1 MEELLERYLILK
13 QNLSIEIY
21 ADFLQYLSTVEV
33 YTVVRKVEGVENFNY
48 ISFKGNQSKYLAIFS
63 CEETKKAFL
72 DKNKC
77 SIKKC
82 KFMTLAN
89 RVIED
94 NTTGIVI
101 DPISENM
108 YFVIEQQDLITMVLS
123 EHLTKIND
131 AKNIKKKYLY
141 ETFLRMK
148 SNIYF
153 CDWDS
158 YERYKVGSILIEE
171 RSIACVNL
179 GIRNIDFVRCII
191 FSNQFLIEEDSPFEY
206 IEGESK
212 FLVLEKI
219 EQSGQR
225 FIFLLHL
232 ADGYTDELKKVV
244 EDYIK
249 MGVEYDS
256 EIMKYDRDISEEKE
270 SKESIKKF
278 FKFNIGFN

>member
-1 MEELLERYLILK
+1 MEELLERYLTLK

-33 YTVVRKVEGVENFNY
+33 YTVVRKVEGVEEFNY

-101 DPISENM
+101 DPISEDM

-123 EHLTKIND
+123 DHLTKIND
-131 AKNIKKKYLY
+131 AKNIKKKIRRAFQQRINGLQILYSKVHKKTTKKTMPINYLG
-141 ETFLRMK
+141 RK
-148 SNIYF
+148 N
-153 CDWDS
+153 
-158 YERYKVGSILIEE
+158 RP
-171 RSIACVNL
+171 R
-179 GIRNIDFVRCII
+179 
-191 FSNQFLIEEDSPFEY
+191 
-206 IEGESK
+206 
-212 FLVLEKI
+212 
-219 EQSGQR
+219 
-225 FIFLLHL
+225 
-232 ADGYTDELKKVV
+232 
-244 EDYIK
+244 
-249 MGVEYDS
+249 
-256 EIMKYDRDISEEKE
+256 
-270 SKESIKKF
+270 
-278 FKFNIGFN
+278 